1 MTSAWIDHVEIVHPP
16 MPSSALRIEVDEA
29 KQTVAILEPPPQPGT
44 PLAPPP
50 KHSIHISFARFT
62 FLVYV

>member
-1 MTSAWIDHVEIVHPP
+1 